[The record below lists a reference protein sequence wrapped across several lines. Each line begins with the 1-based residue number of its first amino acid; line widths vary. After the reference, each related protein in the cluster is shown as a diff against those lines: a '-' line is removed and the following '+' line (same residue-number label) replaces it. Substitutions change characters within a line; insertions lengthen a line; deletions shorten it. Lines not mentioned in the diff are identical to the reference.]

1 IIPNGVFLEEL
12 EPLPKPGAFRAAHQQ
27 VGDHPFVLFLSRL
40 QYKKGLDHLANA
52 FALAA
57 GKLDRAHLV
66 VAGPDEGEQAGFQ
79 RRIEAAGLTDRV
91 HLVGPL
97 YERRKI
103 EALVDATCFCLPSR
117 QEGFSVA
124 ITEALACGV
133 PVVVTEACHFP
144 EVGQVGAG
152 RVVPLD
158 DEAIAAALVEVM
170 SDQALGAQM
179 GRQGRALIA
188 ERFTWQRIAKR
199 TIEAYERVVQPSA
212 LS

>member
-1 IIPNGVFLEEL
+1 M
-12 EPLPKPGAFRAAHQQ
+12 
-27 VGDHPFVLFLSRL
+27 
-40 QYKKGLDHLANA
+40 
-52 FALAA
+52 
-57 GKLDRAHLV
+57 
-66 VAGPDEGEQAGFQ
+66 
-79 RRIEAAGLTDRV
+79 
-91 HLVGPL
+91 
-97 YERRKI
+97 
-103 EALVDATCFCLPSR
+103 